1 MGLEVPESGD
11 GLEAVVD
18 GVAMAAALTQ
28 DLPVF
33 EVSDEVLDSGM
44 DASVA
49 W

>member
-1 MGLEVPESGD
+1 MGWD
-11 GLEAVVD
+11 AVVD

-28 DLPVF
+28 HLPVF
-33 EVSDEVLDSGM
+33 ELSDEVLDSGM